1 MGKINYRRV
10 ILGGIVAGIVATLLD
25 WFSNA
30 VLLGHLWDDAMK
42 SLNRPTAFSGT
53 FLGGLIVVELVGG
66 ILAVW
71 TYAAIR
77 PRFGAGMRTATYAGL
92 LIWALAGVLPT
103 TMNVLTTTM
112 GRRLALYTTL
122 LGLVSSI
129 VATVAGA
136 ALYKEGAA
144 AAYPAP
150 EAHQALR

>member
-1 MGKINYRRV
+1 MGKINYGRV
-10 ILGGIVAGIVATLLD
+10 ILGGIVSGIVATLLD

-53 FLGGLIVVELVGG
+53 FLGGFIVLELVGG

-112 GRRLALYTTL
+112 GRRLGLYTTL
-122 LGLVSSI
+122 LGLVSSV

-136 ALYKEGAA
+136 ALDKEAEST
-144 AAYPAP
+144 AAYPAAAP
-150 EAHQALR
+150 QATR